1 MTLKSY
7 IWGVRTIALF
17 SFIAWA
23 CIINFVDPEATG
35 VAGKT
40 LFYIAALFA
49 LSSLFNL
56 ILLWIRKK
64 AIGKEAAALNVGLSF
79 RQGILLAVFVVGL
92 LILQS
97 LRILVWWDGLL
108 LLAAIFLIEL
118 YFLNKQL

>member
-1 MTLKSY
+1 MTLKTY
-7 IWGVRTIALF
+7 IWGVRIVALF

-23 CIINFVDPEATG
+23 LIVNFVDPETTG
-35 VAGKT
+35 IAGKI
-40 LFYIAALFA
+40 LFYLAALFA
-49 LSSLFNL
+49 LGSLFNL
-56 ILLWIRKK
+56 MLVWIRKK
-64 AIGKEAAALNVGLSF
+64 TIGKEAIALNIGLSF
-79 RQGILLAVFVVGL
+79 RQGILLAIFVIGL